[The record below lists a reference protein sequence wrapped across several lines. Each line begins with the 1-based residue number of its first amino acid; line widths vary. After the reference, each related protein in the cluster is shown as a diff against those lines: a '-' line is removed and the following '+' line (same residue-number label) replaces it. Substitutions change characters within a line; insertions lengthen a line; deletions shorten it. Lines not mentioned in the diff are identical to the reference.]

1 MLLMAPS
8 WTSLPWLIRKNSWA
22 VGPATSAPWKLS
34 SACWVNGTLVSTV
47 FVGGD
52 PVPEDAGCPPPLP
65 VTGKPVNGGVGF
77 VGFVGLVGFVGG
89 DPVSEDTGCPS
100 ALTSVNP
107 ETGMA
112 VDGGVESAEFVGGDP
127 LSEDTG
133 CPSAL
138 TDVDVGTEEFV
149 GRDPAPEDTGC
160 PSTLTGANAVTG
172 AVAPGPAVTSSV
184 QLPPSAA
191 LPISWLAAATL
202 MPPARVD
209 RSLTNCWPAAP
220 CPTPQPNSCSVPPD
234 PNVAPISA
242 SAAEWSARV
251 PSVSIVEPS

>member
-133 CPSAL
+133 CPS
-138 TDVDVGTEEFV
+138 
-149 GRDPAPEDTGC
+149 
-160 PSTLTGANAVTG
+160 TLTGANAVTG

-202 MPPARVD
+202 MPP
-209 RSLTNCWPAAP
+209 
-220 CPTPQPNSCSVPPD
+220 
-234 PNVAPISA
+234 
-242 SAAEWSARV
+242 
-251 PSVSIVEPS
+251 